1 MIRLAALWL
10 ALWCAAVAHGED
22 IPGVPSPARAESIY
36 KIHCQGCHLPD
47 GSGFEKRHV
56 PNMKDRVGYF
66 LHLPEGRAYLLQVP
80 GAAGTPI
87 SDEELMLV
95 TNWLLWS
102 FSRAQLPSG
111 YQPYTLA
118 EVRALR
124 KMPEDDINAR
134 RTRLMADIEA
144 LLSQSPLSPATQ

>member
-1 MIRLAALWL
+1 MMRRVALSL
-10 ALWCAAVAHGED
+10 GIFCAAAQGED
-22 IPGVPSPARAESIY
+22 IPGVPSPARAESLY

-56 PNMKDRVGYF
+56 PNMKDRVGRF
-66 LHLPEGRAYLLQVP
+66 LLVPEGRAYLLQVP

-95 TNWLLWS
+95 TNWILWT
-102 FSRAQLPSG
+102 FSRAQLPAD

-118 EVRALR
+118 EVRELR
-124 KMPEDDINAR
+124 MMPRDDINAR
-134 RTRLMADIEA
+134 RERLLEDINQ
-144 LLSQSPLSPATQ
+144 LLSDNK